1 MLNLFKKEQRNET
14 LVQIDKEARRRKVE
28 KIKNDVVEAAN
39 KAVDWCVEHPVEAV
53 GIAVTVGSALY
64 KGGRLI
70 TRNREIR
77 HEQYIADCRFYDPR
91 IGEYVFSDRKLSND
105 EKLRFNRLYS
115 EGMSKREALNIMG
128 RIKQ

>member
-1 MLNLFKKEQRNET
+1 MIFKKDRDET
-14 LVQIDKEARRRKVE
+14 LIAFDKEARRRKVE
-28 KIKNDVVEAAN
+28 DLKNSIIDRTKKAAN
-39 KAVDWCVEHPVEAV
+39 WMVEHPVETI
-53 GIAVTVGSALY
+53 GIASMLIGGIY

-105 EKLRFNRLYS
+105 EKLRFNKLYQ
-115 EGMSKREALNIMG
+115 EGYSKREALNIMG
-128 RIKQ
+128 RVKF